1 VENMAGRR
9 PKSTI
14 DRKLGGNAG
23 KRPYNRREPV
33 VRVGLPAPPDHLD
46 QGAKDHWIQFGAELV
61 KEQRIGVVYGPIF
74 ASYCVA
80 WSRWVQAERRV
91 SLDGAVQVTPNG
103 FEVKS
108 AWLSI
113 ADRAWSQV
121 VKSLGELGLTPTA
134 QSRAVR
140 VDNVEKEQDPFAE
153 FDKTSPG
160 LSPRVN

>member
-1 VENMAGRR
+1 MPGRR
-9 PKSTI
+9 PKATI

-23 KRPYNRREPV
+23 KRPFNKREPV
-33 VRVGLPAPPDHLD
+33 VRVGLPDPPEFLD
-46 QGAKDHWIQFGAELV
+46 ADAKDHWYTFGAELV

-91 SLDGAVQVTPNG
+91 RSDGAVQVTPNG
-103 FEVKS
+103 FEQKS

-121 VKSLGELGLTPTA
+121 VKALAEMGLTPTA

-140 VDNVEKEQDPFAE
+140 VDDVAEDADPFAE
-153 FDKTSPG
+153 FDRTSPG
-160 LSPRVN
+160 VSARAH